1 MRYDGMDYTKSCVT
15 LFPLRSLKKTLV
27 RYIDIKL
34 QEKYEKLKNRGWYS
48 KGTVLGNDQTSLK
61 ENGVSLN
68 SDFLWCQSIFWRISF
83 TKRQATTEQQP
94 VSPGFLK
101 EMGFSFHRVIKGVLD
116 VYDILDD
123 LVINIDQTPLSF
135 ILLRLY
141 AWIKRM
147 KNLCR

>member
-15 LFPLRSLKKTLV
+15 LFLLRSFKKTLV
-27 RYIDIKL
+27 RYTDIKL

-101 EMGFSFHRVIKGVLD
+101 EMGFSFHRVIKGVVD

-147 KNLCR
+147 KNLCQ